1 MLWPQNSQRVYRSW
15 MYCFMTMFVEIW
27 FHVICN
33 IIKHWL
39 LLHFSDRNSIHTEVA
54 TSPCRNVIQVCQDF
68 HRIENLARVSKVIKL
83 EHSKSHLNLVS
94 SYTFI
99 FGEMCSDIFFFP
111 WHIDGR
117 PSVSG
122 GCYVH
127 RPSSE
132 HFPSMYY
139 CSIPGPQ
146 RTQASQLTMLL
157 VSKMSCNDHYTW
169 RLPRVHCKS
178 WERMKTQ
185 SKKVNRSCRRGLVEV
200 N

>member
-1 MLWPQNSQRVYRSW
+1 
-15 MYCFMTMFVEIW
+15 MYCFMIMFVEIW

-39 LLHFSDRNSIHTEVA
+39 LLHFSNRNSIHTEVA

-99 FGEMCSDIFFFP
+99 FGEMCSDIFFSLGTLMVDP
-111 WHIDGR
+111 VCLEAAMCTTR
-117 PSVSG
+117 ALNTSLACTTVL
-122 GCYVH
+122 V
-127 RPSSE
+127 
-132 HFPSMYY
+132 
-139 CSIPGPQ
+139 PGPQ

-157 VSKMSCNDHYTW
+157 VSKTSCNDHCTW

-178 WERMKTQ
+178 
-185 SKKVNRSCRRGLVEV
+185 
-200 N
+200 